1 MSGWLQ
7 VQEGNITIVHHSTAS
22 VIQVTVSE
30 SEAEH
35 KNEKQELWIDYY
47 QWEQLKKAIAQT
59 ENK

>member
-1 MSGWLQ
+1 MKIK
-7 VQEGNITIVHHSTAS
+7 EGDITITHHSTAS
-22 VIQVTVSE
+22 VIQIIVSE

-35 KNEKQELWIDYY
+35 KNEKQELWMDYY

>member
-1 MSGWLQ
+1 MKIK
-7 VQEGNITIVHHSTAS
+7 EGDITITHHSTAS
-22 VIQVTVSE
+22 VIQIIVSE